1 MNSQVISFNCILKNK
16 AGLLISSTYNR
27 DVLTAIDTAETQ
39 LQGLTQGLKNLKK
52 GEHRKISVSA
62 SEAYGFYD
70 LQKIILY
77 PVKKLITKD
86 LRLGQTVSIIGKSGN
101 SRTYKVL
108 EFHNDFISLDGNHPL
123 AGQDLVFEIEALEV
137 RDATKEELSASI
149 NKVGNNLF
157 H

>member
-1 MNSQVISFNCILKNK
+1 MNSQIISFNCILKNK
-16 AGLLISSTYNR
+16 AGSLISSTYNR
-27 DVLTAIDTAETQ
+27 DVLTVADASETM
-39 LQGLTQGLKNLKK
+39 LLGLSQGLKDLKK
-52 GEHRKISVSA
+52 GEHRKISISA
-62 SEAYGFYD
+62 NEAYGFYD

-77 PVKKLITKD
+77 PVKKLAKD
-86 LRLGQTVSIIGKSGN
+86 LRIGQTISIIGKSGN

-137 RDATKEELSASI
+137 RDATSDEISASA
-149 NKVGNNLF
+149 NRVGTTFF

>member
-1 MNSQVISFNCILKNK
+1 MNSQVISFNCILKNT

-27 DVLTAIDTAETQ
+27 DVLTAVDSGETQ
-39 LQGLTQGLKNLKK
+39 LLGLTQGLKNLKK

-62 SEAYGFYD
+62 GEAYGFYD

-77 PVKKLITKD
+77 PVKKLGKD
-86 LRLGQTVSIIGKSGN
+86 LRLGQSVTIIGKSGN

-137 RDATKEELSASI
+137 RDATSEEISTPV
-149 NKVGNNLF
+149 NKVGNAFF